1 MGKKPAQIYPLP
13 ISHENQCTTL
23 GVASNPDLF
32 QQEFGF
38 KSAHISNYLPL
49 RHSGEGFD
57 LEQSYKRFAFLR
69 KLDIHKKEHANY
81 ECILRG
87 TAQSDEASL

>member
-1 MGKKPAQIYPLP
+1 M
-13 ISHENQCTTL
+13 
-23 GVASNPDLF
+23 
-32 QQEFGF
+32 
-38 KSAHISNYLPL
+38 HIHVYQNYLPL

-81 ECILRG
+81 ESILRG
-87 TAQSDEASL
+87 TAQSDEADDEDEAELIIPLDHHHESESDEESDDD